1 MLAYCPH
8 ISQGCCLNS
17 LTQMATATTRQSRLS
32 LDTISVALKDDS
44 MEHIRFLQ
52 RLNLLASDMV
62 CSCGTQMN
70 LGQKSDLTDGHI
82 FRCSSCKTTKS
93 VRYGSFF
100 TKSKLRLSQWII
112 VIYCWVRQYPVTK
125 ACEESRASRKAAID
139 IFQWLREV
147 CSTRLMQQPIKLGGQ
162 GKVVQIDESLF
173 KHKPKVNN

>member
-1 MLAYCPH
+1 
-8 ISQGCCLNS
+8 
-17 LTQMATATTRQSRLS
+17 MATATTRQSRLS

-93 VRYGSFF
+93 VRYKEQAETISMDNCDLLLG
-100 TKSKLRLSQWII
+100 
-112 VIYCWVRQYPVTK
+112 
-125 ACEESRASRKAAID
+125 EAIPCYKG
-139 IFQWLREV
+139 L
-147 CSTRLMQQPIKLGGQ
+147 
-162 GKVVQIDESLF
+162 
-173 KHKPKVNN
+173 